1 MFGDLLC
8 YREVKALFGYVKAC
22 KSELKIK
29 EYETYK
35 AVYCSLCK
43 KLGKSYGIL
52 SRFTLSYDFTFL
64 ALLNMSLQ
72 DGCDGFYQKRCAF
85 NPLKKCNYCK
95 NDEAIDMPA
104 AAAMIML
111 YYKILDNIADEKGF
125 KKAGYWCLKP
135 IFASAHKK
143 AAKQYP
149 EIESIVAEYIKKQN
163 VLEKSNCTS
172 IDEAADPTAKAMEK
186 ILSLCSKEELQK
198 RVLTRMGYC
207 LGRYIY
213 LLDAAVDLSEDIKTG
228 RYNVL
233 KNIEINEVK
242 ERIKQQLYFCSN
254 EAAKAF
260 ELLDIKKYKTI
271 LGNIVYLGLEET
283 FLKELNNE
291 RSV

>member
-1 MFGDLLC
+1 M
-8 YREVKALFGYVKAC
+8 FGYVRAC

-43 KLGKSYGIL
+43 KLGRSYGIL

-72 DGCDGFYQKRCAF
+72 DGCDGFYQKRCTF

-95 NDEAIDMPA
+95 NDNAIDMPA

-111 YYKILDNIADEKGF
+111 YYKILDNIADERGF
-125 KKAGYWCLKP
+125 KKVGYWLLKP
-135 IFASAHKK
+135 IFSHAHKN
-143 AAKQYP
+143 AANQHP
-149 EIESIVAEYIKKQN
+149 DIENAVKEYIFAQN
-163 VLEKSNCTS
+163 ALEKAGCTS
-172 IDEAADPTAKAMEK
+172 IDEAADPTAKVMEK
-186 ILSLCSKEELQK
+186 ILAFCSEDDTQK
-198 RVLTRMGYC
+198 RVLNRLGYC

-213 LLDAAVDLSEDIKTG
+213 LLDAAVDLPQDIKNG
-228 RYNVL
+228 SYNVL
-233 KNIEINEVK
+233 KAIDASEVN
-242 ERIKQQLYFCSN
+242 ERIKGQLYFCAN
-254 EAAKAF
+254 EAARAF